1 MLTVPQFAVKLVVVT
16 LVAAVAT
23 GAEGVG
29 DGVGVGVNAAVAV
42 GVAVGVGVGVGV
54 NVAVAVGVAVGV
66 GVWVGRGLGA
76 AERLPSTIR
85 PHTPAAKHVIAM
97 SLLMPRKNDWR
108 SSLDEFVLLIFY
120 ENGETKFRK

>member
-1 MLTVPQFAVKLVVVT
+1 VKLVVVT

-29 DGVGVGVNAAVAV
+29 DGVGVGVNVAVAV
-42 GVAVGVGVGVGV
+42 GVAVGVGV
-54 NVAVAVGVAVGV
+54 AAGVAVGV

-76 AERLPSTIR
+76 LGAAERLPPKIT

-97 SLLMPRKNDWR
+97 SRLILRKKQLGGDRLWN
-108 SSLDEFVLLIFY
+108 SCY
-120 ENGETKFRK
+120 